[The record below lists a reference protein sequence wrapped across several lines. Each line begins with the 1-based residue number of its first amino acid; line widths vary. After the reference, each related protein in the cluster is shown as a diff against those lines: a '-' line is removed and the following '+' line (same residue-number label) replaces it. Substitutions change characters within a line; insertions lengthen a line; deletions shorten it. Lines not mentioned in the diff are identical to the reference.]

1 MTNHVFK
8 VSFLA
13 FLCSMLAISCGD
25 DSGSSAES
33 TRKIENKTITGVAQK
48 GPFIQG
54 SAITIFE
61 LDEDLKRTDFSI
73 KTVTNDQGEFSVKVN
88 NPASPSA
95 IFKVNG
101 IYLNEI
107 TGEESHN
114 KVSLYAFTDLSK
126 RNEVNIN
133 VLTHLA
139 HKRAL
144 YLASEKELPVDSAK
158 KQAETEVLNAF
169 GIDENFD
176 DAEDLSISGEND
188 QNAAL
193 LAMSVLMQGGIP
205 DDALNRILSEFASDF
220 EKDGTLDDAKTA
232 TLIADWAYKQYVNYK
247 LAKIPSNLKKW
258 NLSTNVALLKKYMNS
273 YWHHNYGLGNC
284 SGKRQNEVRRNKN
297 YMSNYDSFYFICNSK
312 EWREATESEIE
323 KYYKPDF
330 SESGENNSNK
340 KKEGDVRGKKANY
353 DGNPMTCEVYEHW
366 EWRPGNPSD
375 CMLGFG
381 GCTKKLQGIVRQNS
395 DGVQYVCDHQRWLS
409 LDDCKKIL
417 GCELY
422 SEMPN
427 LGWNNAQN
435 GDIRTDKKTGLVYV
449 FDLVA
454 WRLASI
460 PEVSL
465 GGCTEDNL
473 YSIGFA
479 SKREGQI
486 DSALNCEYKKT
497 TKYDESRCYDG
508 HFDEGYYKCVKSTN
522 MTYDPKKESFDQTKF
537 YSTYKWIKAT
547 DSEVDIYMLGE
558 LKDGK
563 PGETRWGPVNTDK
576 CYAFGQAWNS
586 VDVTQCIL
594 GLGVCN
600 SERKGTVEL
609 GPAIS
614 IGCGNQSCESGGA
627 YRQASIIEGAEK
639 RWYVCHVGK
648 LSQAKSPHTTSWD
661 RATDIEIDIA
671 PAVCEYPHNG
681 EIMAGKKGIYV
692 CSAKKDEFRNA
703 NNYEIDIYNAL
714 GSVTCNSDNFGK
726 MVSGKENKYVCDNPN
741 PGVFTGEVF
750 RLARPIEAE
759 LNKACTVKK
768 QGEYELMDGTK
779 SYFRCW
785 LNADTEDSV
794 RYVWKFVTQT
804 NEDRWSQPMREF
816 WNDGL
821 MTDPRDSST
830 YTILNIGTQTWM
842 TENLHYADSVNYP
855 SMQGR
860 SWRAEEDTEAGLLY
874 SWSAVIDSVY
884 WASKGKTCGN
894 TGDNKKSCELPE
906 KVQGICPDGWH
917 IPTVQEI
924 EQLKS
929 WIAKMQINKSDLDFI
944 QVYLGKYNPDN
955 GFSDDGKFSYFWTS
969 TEIDGAKASEWKM
982 NNDESSFTE
991 NEKRIGN
998 AVRCVKDD

>member
-88 NPASPSA
+88 NPASPYA

-107 TGEESHN
+107 TGEETHN

-126 RNEVNIN
+126 RSEVNIN
-133 VLTHLA
+133 VLTQLS

-144 YLASEKELPVDSAK
+144 YLASEKGLSVDSAK
-158 KQAETEVLNAF
+158 KQAETEVLKEF
-169 GIDENFD
+169 GIDESFD
-176 DAEDLSISGEND
+176 AAEDLNISGEDD

-205 DDALNRILSEFASDF
+205 DDALNRILSEFATDF

-284 SGKRQNEVRRNKN
+284 TGKRQNEVRRNKN

-312 EWREATESEIE
+312 EWREASESEKD
-323 KYYKPDF
+323 KYYKPDS
-330 SESGENNSNK
+330 SESGENNSNQ
-340 KKEGDVRGKKANY
+340 KKEGDTRGKKANY
-353 DGNPMTCEVYEHW
+353 DGYPMTCEVYENW
-366 EWRPGNPSD
+366 EWRAGNPSD

-417 GCELY
+417 GCELS

-435 GDIRTDKKTGLVYV
+435 GDIRTDEKTGLVYV

-460 PEVSL
+460 PEASL
-465 GGCTEDNL
+465 GGCTEENL
-473 YSIGFA
+473 DSIGFA

-486 DSALNCEYKKT
+486 DSALNCEYRTKT
-497 TKYDESRCYDG
+497 TRNGNFESRCFDAR
-508 HFDEGYYKCVKSTN
+508 FDEGYYKCVKSTN
-522 MTYDPKKESFDQTKF
+522 MTYDPEIESFDQTKF
-537 YSTYKWIKAT
+537 YSTYKWIRAT
-547 DSEVDIYMLGE
+547 DIEVDTIGFGNGKQGE
-558 LKDGK
+558 S
-563 PGETRWGPVNTDK
+563 RWGSINTDK
-576 CYAFGQAWNS
+576 CYVFDTWGWREG
-586 VDVTQCIL
+586 DVTECVL
-594 GLGVCN
+594 GLGGCTE
-600 SERKGTVEL
+600 SRSGRIES
-609 GPAIS
+609 GPAIK
-614 IGCGNQSCESGGA
+614 IDCGDYSCNSRFTTKKIE
-627 YRQASIIEGAEK
+627 IIEGAEK
-639 RWYVCHVGK
+639 RKYVCHHENSTEAQYPLK
-648 LSQAKSPHTTSWD
+648 TSWD
-661 RATDIEIDIA
+661 LASSTDIDVAPRSCQDYNDDEI
-671 PAVCEYPHNG
+671 V
-681 EIMAGKKGIYV
+681 AGIKNLYLCDSRHFKL
-692 CSAKKDEFRNA
+692 
-703 NNYEIDIYNAL
+703 L
-714 GSVTCNSDNFGK
+714 GSKKIQTYDSIEQAECNNIISDSDKINSAIISVK
-726 MVSGKENKYVCDNPN
+726 NDKYVCHRD
-741 PGVFTGEVF
+741 TF
-750 RLARPIEAE
+750 RLATPLEI
-759 LNKACTVKK
+759 KMGFGCTPKSSGLYK
-768 QGEYELMDGTK
+768 IMDGTK
-779 SYFRCW
+779 SYFKCVANYGPGQTTYKW
-785 LNADTEDSV
+785 TFLIGKN
-794 RYVWKFVTQT
+794 RY
-804 NEDRWSQPMREF
+804 S
-816 WNDGL
+816 
-821 MTDPRDSST
+821 MTDPRT
-830 YTILNIGTQTWM
+830 QLGYETLNIGTQTWM
-842 TENLHYADSVNYP
+842 AEDLHYDDSENYP

-860 SWRAEEDTEAGLLY
+860 SWYESSLHKVGLHY
-874 SWSAVIDSVY
+874 TWSAVIDSVY

-894 TGDNKKSCELPE
+894 TGENKKSCGLPE
-906 KVQGICPDGWH
+906 KVQGICPEGWH
-917 IPTVQEI
+917 IPTVKEYEQLEAWLTEI
-924 EQLKS
+924 EIKKADIYFAQFK
-929 WIAKMQINKSDLDFI
+929 
-944 QVYLGKYNPDN
+944 LGNYNPDT
-955 GFSDDGKFSYFWTS
+955 GFSDRGKFSYFWTS
-969 TEIDGAKASEWKM
+969 TEIDGAKASVWKM
-982 NNDESSFTE
+982 NNDENSFIE
-991 NEKRIGN
+991 NEKRNGST
-998 AVRCVKDD
+998 VRCVKDD